1 MVKVNKTELVDELA
15 GKMNTTKIAAGE
27 MYDALVE
34 IIEKHLQDEDEVNF
48 YPIGVFS
55 VSTYT
60 NRKFYDYFAKKNKVI
75 PEMKA
80 VNFTSNHFKAYFK
93 EKLGEKS
100 VPVEVK

>member
-1 MVKVNKTELVDELA
+1 MGKINKTELVDELST
-15 GKMNTTKIAAGE
+15 KINTTKIAAGE
-27 MYDALVE
+27 MYDALMEIVE
-34 IIEKHLQDEDEVNF
+34 EHLKNEDEVNL
-48 YPIGVFS
+48 YPIGTFS
-55 VSTYT
+55 IATYN

-80 VNFTSNHFKAYFK
+80 LTFTSNHFKAYFK